1 MSERRASCHIHY
13 LLTYLHKLV
22 AVVADKNV
30 VGICEKFVRARKE
43 QLKAMDGRVVLMQ
56 HFFNLWDT
64 GLIGS
69 EHLARFMEIF
79 DSA

>member
-1 MSERRASCHIHY
+1 
-13 LLTYLHKLV
+13 
-22 AVVADKNV
+22 